1 MTTDMW
7 IALAI
12 LGLSIILFVTEWTRL
27 DVVAIGVVVAL
38 ILTGLLTTK
47 EAIAGFSSTA
57 VIMIAALFVLGGAIM
72 QTGLASMIGRR
83 ILAISGD
90 NTLSLTITIMVA
102 VAILSGFMSNT
113 GTVAVL
119 LPAIISLATS
129 AKISPSKLLIPL
141 AFASSLGGALT
152 LIGTPPNI
160 IVSDVLREAGYT
172 PFSFFAYAPVGIV
185 LLVAGIA
192 FMATIGRKWLPDY
205 KPAKDLQRIDTPDK
219 LLDIYRLPESLFRLR
234 MRRGSELV
242 GKNVRASEL
251 NSRFNLTILEILRVQ
266 SPRSVMRIGEQELV
280 WKKRTREK
288 LIPQGDTILQLDDIL
303 IIQGDG
309 NDVSHAAAQFNLG
322 IQPAQAEEQ
331 NLITEEAGI
340 AEIVLPPRSAMLGK
354 SITETRFG
362 STSHL
367 TVLGINR
374 AGNTDSL
381 DIKTTR
387 LEFGDTLL
395 VQGSWQN
402 ILYLRKRPR
411 DFIVLGQPEAMIGA
425 PQRKKAPIT
434 LLILVGMLVL
444 MVTKV
449 LSPTA
454 SSLVAALAVVLTR
467 CLSVDEAYD
476 AIDWKSLILIAGM
489 LPMATALQKVGL
501 INVVAEGLTNS
512 LGVYGPLAVLVG
524 LFVLTAVFTQF
535 ISNTATAVLLAPIAL
550 VSAERLGINP
560 YAFAMTVAMAAS
572 MAFASPVASPVNTL
586 VISAGHYRFNDYVK
600 IGVPLTLI
608 MLVISVIV
616 IPIVFPF

>member
-1 MTTDMW
+1 MTPEMW
-7 IALAI
+7 YAIAILAI
-12 LGLSIILFVTEWTRL
+12 AIVLFVTEWIRL
-27 DVVAIGVVVAL
+27 DVVALGVVVAL

-47 EAIAGFSSTA
+47 EAVAGFSSTS

-83 ILAISGD
+83 ILTIAGN
-90 NTLSLTITIMVA
+90 NTLSLTVTIMIA

-129 AKISPSKLLIPL
+129 ANVSPSKLLIPL

-160 IVSDVLREAGYT
+160 IVSDVLREAGYA
-172 PFSFFAYAPVGIV
+172 PFSFFAYTPVGIV
-185 LLVAGIA
+185 LLIVGIA
-192 FMATIGRKWLPDY
+192 FMAFIGRKWLPDY
-205 KPAKDLQRIDTPDK
+205 KPAKDVQRVDTADK

-234 MRRGSELV
+234 VRRGSGLI
-242 GKNVRASEL
+242 GKTVRDSGL
-251 NSRFNLTILEILRVQ
+251 NNRFNLTILEILRAQ
-266 SPRSVMRIGEQELV
+266 APRSVVRLGEQELV
-280 WKKRTREK
+280 LKKRNREK
-288 LIPQGDTILQLDDIL
+288 ILPQGDTVLQLDDIL
-303 IIQGDG
+303 IVQGDG
-309 NDVSHAAAQFNLG
+309 NDVSHAAAQLNLG

-340 AEIVLPPRSAMLGK
+340 AEIVLPPRSSMLGK
-354 SITETRFG
+354 TIAETRFG
-362 STSHL
+362 STYHL

-374 AGNTDSL
+374 AGTTEPL

-395 VQGSWQN
+395 VQGTWQN

-411 DFIVLGQPEAMIGA
+411 DFIVLGQPEMMIGA
-425 PQRKKAPIT
+425 PQRKKAPIA
-434 LLILVGMLVL
+434 LLILIGMLAL
-444 MVTKV
+444 MVTKIV
-449 LSPTA
+449 SPTTA
-454 SSLVAALAVVLTR
+454 SLLAALAVVLTG
-467 CLSVDEAYD
+467 CLSMDDAYD
-476 AIDWKSLILIAGM
+476 AIDWKSLVLIAGM

-501 INVVAEGLTNS
+501 INLVAEGLTNS
-512 LGVYGPLAVLVG
+512 LGAFGPLAVLVG

-550 VSAERLGINP
+550 VSAESLGVQP
-560 YAFAMTVAMAAS
+560 YAFVMTVAMAAS

-600 IGVPLTLI
+600 IGVPLTLL
-608 MLVISVIV
+608 MLVVSVVI
-616 IPIVFPF
+616 IPIFFPF